1 MAPDYSSD
9 KLFKLNAAK
18 KVRLTVFA
26 VFVIAIIAAFFIY
39 PSAWDKAINKIN
51 VISPVALP
59 NFIKTPFKLGL
70 DLAGGTRLIYSAD
83 VSGVKDQNPA
93 SAMSGLRDVIERRV
107 NLFGVSEPVI
117 EVEHSASQWRLIVEL
132 AGIKDISQA
141 IALIGETP
149 FLEFKEQRDDTETQ
163 KILNEQKAGNKEYLT
178 QDPYFKATNLSG
190 KYIKSAKVEFSQ
202 NTYQPEVSVQFDG
215 EGAKIFEELT
225 KNNVGKQLGIYLDG
239 LPISAPVVREPI
251 SGGSAV
257 ISGKFNIDEAKKL
270 AERLNAGALPVPIRL
285 ISQDSVGASLGQ
297 NSLDK
302 SVKAGFIGFLA
313 VAIFM
318 ILYYRFPGI
327 VAVAALLIYTTLV
340 LALFKLIPVT
350 LTLAGVAGFILSIG
364 MAVDAN
370 VLIFERMKEEFR
382 AGKVLS
388 SAIDDGFARA
398 WFSIR
403 DSNISTLITTL
414 VLYYFTTSVVKGFAL
429 TLGIGVIMSMFSAI
443 FVTRS
448 FLKIF
453 PVDSLEKLPWLMSV
467 KNLNSKPQ
475 T

>member
-1 MAPDYSSD
+1 MAPDYSPE
-9 KLFKLNAAK
+9 KLFKLDAAK
-18 KVRLTVFA
+18 KVRFTVLA
-26 VFVIAIIAAFFIY
+26 IFVIAIMAAFFIY
-39 PSAWDKAINKIN
+39 PSVWDKAINKIN
-51 VISPVALP
+51 IISPVALP
-59 NFIKTPFKLGL
+59 NFIKAPFKLGL
-70 DLAGGTRLIYSAD
+70 DLAGGTRLVYSAD
-83 VSGVKDQNPA
+83 VSEVKDQDSA

-107 NLFGVSEPVI
+107 NLFGVSEPVV
-117 EVEHSASQWRLIVEL
+117 EVEHSASEWRLIVEL

-149 FLEFKEQRDDTETQ
+149 FLEFKEQRDDVETQ
-163 KILNEQKAGNKEYLT
+163 KILNEQKAGNKEYLF
-178 QDPYFKATNLSG
+178 QDPYFEATNLSG

-202 NTYQPEVSVQFDG
+202 NTYQPEVSVQFDS
-215 EGAKIFEELT
+215 EGAKIFEDLT

-297 NSLDK
+297 DSLDK
-302 SVKAGFIGFLA
+302 SVKAGLIGFLA

-318 ILYYRFPGI
+318 ILYYRFPGV
-327 VAVAALLIYTTLV
+327 VAVAALLIYATLV

-370 VLIFERMKEEFR
+370 ILIFERMKEEFR
-382 AGKVLS
+382 TGKELVF
-388 SAIDDGFARA
+388 AIDDGFARA

-429 TLGIGVIMSMFSAI
+429 TLGIGVIVSMFSAI

-453 PVDSLEKLPWLMSV
+453 SVSSLEKLPWLMGI
-467 KNLNSKPQ
+467 NSRNF
-475 T
+475 

>member
-1 MAPDYSSD
+1 MAPGYSPD
-9 KLFKLNAAK
+9 KLFRLDAAK
-18 KVRLTVFA
+18 KVRFTVFA
-26 VFVIAIIAAFFIY
+26 VFIIAIIAAFFIY
-39 PSAWDKAINKIN
+39 PSVWDKAVNKIN

-59 NFIKTPFKLGL
+59 NFIKVPFKLGL

-83 VSGVKDQNPA
+83 VSGVSGQDTS

-149 FLEFKEQRDDTETQ
+149 FLEFKEQRDDAETQ
-163 KILNEQKAGNKEYLT
+163 KILNEQKAGNKEYLA
-178 QDPYFKATNLSG
+178 QDPYFKPTDLSG

-202 NTYQPEVSVQFDG
+202 NTYQPEVSVQFDS
-215 EGAKIFEELT
+215 EGAKIFEDLT
-225 KNNVGKQLGIYLDG
+225 KRNVEKQLGIYLDG
-239 LPISAPVVREPI
+239 LPISAPVVREAI

-297 NSLDK
+297 DSLNK
-302 SVKAGFIGFLA
+302 SINAGLIGFLA

-318 ILYYRFPGI
+318 VLYYRFPGI

-350 LTLAGVAGFILSIG
+350 LTLAGIAGFILSIG

-370 VLIFERMKEEFR
+370 ILIFERMKEEFR
-382 AGKVLS
+382 AGKGLGF
-388 SAIDDGFARA
+388 AIDDGFARA

-429 TLGIGVIMSMFSAI
+429 TLGIGVIVSMFSAI

-453 PVDSLEKLPWLMSV
+453 PVSSLEKLPWLMGI
-467 KNLNSKPQ
+467 KHLNSKF
-475 T
+475 